1 MVRPLVLRVT
11 RPLHA
16 RLRQGR
22 CRRALEL
29 MQPSETMSLLDVG
42 GAPGVG
48 GEFDGLRSAF
58 GKALVVN
65 LDARCGGRLAQNV
78 EFDVA
83 DGCALPY
90 PDSSF
95 DWVFSNAVLE
105 HVGNREKQNQFASE
119 IQRVAR
125 VGYFVSTP
133 NRHFL
138 VDPHTYLPFY
148 HFLPDRLQKS
158 VVALSLGHMRQW
170 EHLNLVSAAT
180 LREMFPSAEIR
191 TAGPFRMN
199 LIAYEHRAAE
209 QQQPDACAAAVTS
222 LR

>member
-1 MVRPLVLRVT
+1 MGRVLILKAT

-16 RLRQGR
+16 RLRAER
-22 CRRALEL
+22 CRRALDL

-48 GEFDGLRSAF
+48 GEFDHLRCAF
-58 GKALVVN
+58 GRVVVVN
-65 LDARCGGRLAQNV
+65 LDAGCGGRLAKNV
-78 EFDVA
+78 EFEVA

-90 PDSSF
+90 PDNSF

-105 HVGNREKQNQFASE
+105 HVGNREKQNRFAHE

-133 NRHFL
+133 NRHFV

-148 HFLPDRLQKS
+148 HFLPDLWQKS
-158 VVALSLGHMRQW
+158 AVALSLGHMRQW
-170 EHLNLVSAAT
+170 EHLNLVSTTT
-180 LREMFPSAEIR
+180 LHELFPLAEIR
-191 TAGPFRMN
+191 AAGPLRMN
-199 LIAYEHRAAE
+199 LMAYEHKATA
-209 QQQPDACAAAVTS
+209 QQQCGSPAAVVTA
-222 LR
+222 